1 MIEYMVNNGFGS
13 IIYYTDHQE
22 QISINNLSFVKRL
35 CIEFV
40 FTYEGYIKAVKKNSK
55 FKYKIPV
62 YIDDSLLLIQT
73 RRVRSD
79 DNIWFN
85 YASVTNVICLD
96 QGVELEFMSGN
107 KLFINISY
115 EALKTQITY
124 LKEIRNRKVNIF
136 ITNSIEKV

>member
-1 MIEYMVNNGFGS
+1 MVNNGFGS

-62 YIDDSLLLIQT
+62 YIDDSLLFIQT
-73 RRVRSD
+73 KRARND

-85 YASVTNVICLD
+85 YASVTNVSYLD

-124 LKEIRNRKVNIF
+124 LKEIRKRKVNIF

>member
-22 QISINNLSFVKRL
+22 QISINNLSFIKRL

>member
-1 MIEYMVNNGFGS
+1 MVNNGFGS

-22 QISINNLSFVKRL
+22 QISINNLSFIKRL